1 VWDRLYP
8 YFLWIENTRLGHGI
22 RESKWTFT
30 LAEVFHLLGLT
41 LLLGTVLLLALRL
54 FGFVLQRKS
63 VAGLARELM
72 PLSMGGLTLTILT
85 GTLLFTSEATKC
97 WGNIAFRYKILF
109 LFLAL
114 AIPIY
119 RSAKSRARRRT
130 ALFPF
135 GPQNHRSCCRVL
147 VVWCGHRRTRD
158 CVFLIQ
164 GI

>member
-30 LAEVFHLLGLT
+30 LSEVFHLFGLT

-54 FGFVLQRKS
+54 FGFVLQRKT
-63 VAGLARELM
+63 VAELARELM
-72 PLSMGGLTLTILT
+72 PLSLGGLTLTILT

-97 WGNIAFRYKILF
+97 WGNIAFRYKMLF

-114 AIPIY
+114 LFQF
-119 RSAKSRARRRT
+119 T
-130 ALFPF
+130 AL
-135 GPQNHRSCCRVL
+135 QRVTRSDEQRFSPLARKITAL
-147 VVWCGHRRTRD
+147 VA
-158 CVFLIQ
+158 VFLWFGVAIA
-164 GI
+164 GRAIAFF